1 VAEEEGRRLVEEHV
15 IAERRGMLGGRA
27 LETTEE
33 GKLQRTVFVATCER
47 CGRYPLDTHVVCFSC
62 RARLCEDGP
71 QSCSHRWNGV
81 PYCRRCLMEV
91 LPLSR
96 NGYKILLCLEAGVD
110 NAAEIH
116 EITKISKEEV
126 KASLSFLIE
135 RKLISSSG
143 LFAFLSREIT
153 ADGMQALSVYKNV
166 YGNEEDAK
174 DVQQQLAEED
184 EDGN

>member
-1 VAEEEGRRLVEEHV
+1 
-15 IAERRGMLGGRA
+15 
-27 LETTEE
+27 
-33 GKLQRTVFVATCER
+33 
-47 CGRYPLDTHVVCFSC
+47 
-62 RARLCEDGP
+62 
-71 QSCSHRWNGV
+71 
-81 PYCRRCLMEV
+81 MEI

-96 NGYKILLCLEAGVD
+96 NGYKVLMCVRARID
-110 NAAEIH
+110 DAAEIH
-116 EITKISKEEV
+116 DITKIPKDDV

-166 YGNEEDAK
+166 YGNDEDAK
-174 DVQQQLAEED
+174 KVEEELAEED